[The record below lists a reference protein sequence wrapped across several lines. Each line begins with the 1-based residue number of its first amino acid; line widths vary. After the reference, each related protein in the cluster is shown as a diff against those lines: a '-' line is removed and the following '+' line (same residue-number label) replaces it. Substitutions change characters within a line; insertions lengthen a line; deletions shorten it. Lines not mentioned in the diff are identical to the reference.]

1 MYTYFMTI
9 VINATKARQDFFN
22 LLYAARD
29 KRQITKV
36 MIDGEVVARISPDFS
51 KDFDWDKYLVDME
64 KATKRLSKL
73 DWSDVLLLR
82 KKTKA
87 RRYKGW

>member
-1 MYTYFMTI
+1 MTI
-9 VINATKARQDFFN
+9 VINASKARQNFFN

-51 KDFDWDKYLVDME
+51 KGLDWDKYMVDLE
-64 KATKRLSKL
+64 KAVRRLSKL
-73 DWSDVLLLR
+73 DWSDVLTLR
-82 KKTKA
+82 KKTRV
-87 RRYKGW
+87 RRYRGW